1 MTTAKTGA
9 VFEDFSP
16 EVSKDFTSDAA
27 TFKLGLLI
35 DFRFTGNVFETWNWF
50 QNTDTGSQF
59 FFKVAALFL
68 TTAVVGSH

>member
-1 MTTAKTGA
+1 MVEFTTLILPTELMTTAKTGA

-35 DFRFTGNVFETWNWF
+35 DFRFTGNCF
-50 QNTDTGSQF
+50 
-59 FFKVAALFL
+59 
-68 TTAVVGSH
+68 